1 MRIVVEEVRYMAQ
14 NTPFVGSLTPYLHQ
28 VSTLEAVRTACR
40 TQTTVCLLNTSMTG
54 SGKTLANFAAAILDG
69 TRTCGIYPTN
79 ELLLDQYGSLARW
92 LSEID
97 RAILDSE
104 GLDAIQAELPY
115 MKSHAHALAW
125 ATDAFRPTTVCTNP
139 DVLYLAMYHL
149 YGQMYSTFARS
160 YGARAFY
167 HLLTNYPVIAF
178 DEFHLYNAKQVANA
192 AFIMGTIKELA
203 PDRPHIFIF
212 SSATP
217 HTPLFPYLD
226 RLHLVPVDV
235 TAGPAPSGCIV
246 CEEVEITFL
255 PADLEHWR
263 GGEALRGPLQAIL
276 DWADATD
283 PQARGVC
290 IVDSVYEAKMLT
302 ALLRERYAGDQVGE
316 VHGYM
321 DPAARSDA
329 LRRRLSVG
337 TTTIDVGV
345 DLVGPKRKDFLVGEA
360 RSADQAMQRIGRIG
374 RRGRERGQV
383 IPPNRIWLAVPD
395 YVYAYITGR
404 ERDGATITREQL
416 GRLLK
421 DAYLGQETF
430 AFYARRYSPLEA
442 VAGVERVL
450 TDDFSDTR
458 PQKERR
464 LNRLVPTL
472 YAPRLPW
479 DEEQAEQSYQDYRL
493 EQQEVWGRLG
503 KPIEG
508 ASGRFFLSD
517 LESFRGGLESDFVVA
532 IYDDLDEAI
541 GFKPVKVYTLP
552 FVLRRT
558 CWEELSKQA
567 FARLVSARHPAHAQE
582 WLLELDRQKNILGF
596 LHVTG
601 LVEGKANIVAFEA
614 PKSAI
619 AGRFRQV
626 IRLEGLGL
634 FAQGGILLSTQQDS
648 ILGRLRGRALNCWV
662 SQANSFAL
670 SRAQPPLPPLFAVY
684 PLRALA
690 LGGKPS
696 EWSIAF
702 GLDAFFL
709 DSVYR

>member
-1 MRIVVEEVRYMAQ
+1 MRIMVEEVRYTAQ

-28 VSTLEAVRTACR
+28 ERTLEAVRTAVR
-40 TQTTVCLLNTSMTG
+40 TQKTVCLLNTSMTG

-149 YGQMYSTFARS
+149 YGQMYSTFARN

-203 PDRPHIFIF
+203 PNLPHIFIF

-226 RLHLVPVDV
+226 RLNLVPVDV
-235 TAGPAPSGCIV
+235 TAGPAPTGDIV
-246 CEEVEITFL
+246 CEEVEINFL

-263 GGEALRGPLQAIL
+263 GGEALRGPLKGIL
-276 DWADATD
+276 DWADGTD
-283 PQARGVC
+283 PQARGVF
-290 IVDSVYEAKMLT
+290 IVDSVYEAK
-302 ALLRERYAGDQVGE
+302 LLAARLRKRYPGDRVGE

-321 DPAARSDA
+321 DPAARSEA
-329 LRRRLSVG
+329 LRLRLSVG

-345 DLVGPKRKDFLVGEA
+345 DLVGPKTKDFLVGEA

-374 RRGRERGQV
+374 RRRRPHGQIDV
-383 IPPNRIWLAVPD
+383 PNRIWLAVPD
-395 YVYAYITGR
+395 YVYAYLAGR

-421 DAYLGQETF
+421 EAYLGNETF

-450 TDDFSDTR
+450 ADDFSDTR

-464 LNRLVPTL
+464 LHQLVPTL
-472 YAPRLPW
+472 YAPRRPG
-479 DEEQAEQSYQDYRL
+479 DEEQAEKSYQDYRRA
-493 EQQEVWGRLG
+493 QQEVWARFG

-508 ASGRFFLSD
+508 AAGRFFLSD

-532 IYDDLDEAI
+532 LYDELDEAI

-558 CWEELSKQA
+558 CWEEMSKQA
-567 FARLVSARHPAHAQE
+567 FSRMVTARHPVHAEQ
-582 WLLELDRQKNILGF
+582 WLQELDRQRNILGY

-614 PKSAI
+614 LKSAI

-626 IRLEGLGL
+626 IRLSGLGL
-634 FAQGGILLSTQQDS
+634 FAQGGTLLTTKES
-648 ILGRLRGRALNCWV
+648 ILGRLGSLSLNCWI
-662 SQANSFAL
+662 SQASSFAL
-670 SRAQPPLPPLFAVY
+670 ARAQPPLPPLFAVY
-684 PLRALA
+684 PLRARA

>member
-1 MRIVVEEVRYMAQ
+1 MRIMVEEVRYTAQ
-14 NTPFVGSLTPYLHQ
+14 NTPFVGTLTPYLHQ
-28 VSTLEAVRTACR
+28 ARTLDAVRTACQE
-40 TQTTVCLLNTSMTG
+40 QTTVCLLNTSMTG

-69 TRTCGIYPTN
+69 TPTCGIYPTN
-79 ELLLDQYGSLARW
+79 ELLLDQYGSLRKW
-92 LSEID
+92 ISDEHL
-97 RAILDSE
+97 AILDSE

-125 ATDAFRPTTVCTNP
+125 ATGTYLPTAVCTNP

-149 YGQMYSTFARS
+149 YGQMFSTFARS
-160 YGARAFY
+160 YGARAFH

-203 PDRPHIFIF
+203 PDLPHIFIF

-226 RLHLVPVDV
+226 RLNLVPVDV
-235 TAGPAPSGCIV
+235 TAGPAPTGCIV
-246 CEEVEITFL
+246 CEEVEINFL

-263 GGEALRGPLQAIL
+263 GGEALAGPLQDIL

-283 PQARGVC
+283 PQARGVF
-290 IVDSVYEAKMLT
+290 IVDSVYEAKMLA
-302 ALLRERYAGDQVGE
+302 ALLRERYPGDQVGE

-321 DPAARSDA
+321 DPTARSEA
-329 LRRRLSVG
+329 LRLRLSVG

-345 DLVGPKRKDFLVGEA
+345 NLVGPKRKDFLVGEA

-374 RRGRERGQV
+374 RRGREHGQIDV
-383 IPPNRIWLAVPD
+383 PNRIWLAVPD
-395 YVYAYITGR
+395 YVYTYLAGR
-404 ERDGATITREQL
+404 ARDGATITREQL

-421 DAYLGQETF
+421 DAYLGNETF
-430 AFYARRYSPLEA
+430 AFYPRRYSPLEA

-450 TDDFSDTR
+450 ADDFSDTR

-464 LNRLVPTL
+464 LHRLVPTL
-472 YAPRLPW
+472 YAPRLPG
-479 DEEQAEQSYQDYRL
+479 DEEQAEKSYQDYRRA
-493 EQQEVWGRLG
+493 QQEVWVRFG

-508 ASGRFFLSD
+508 AAGRFFLSD

-532 IYDDLDEAI
+532 LYDELDEAI

-558 CWEELSKQA
+558 CWEEMSKQA
-567 FARLVSARHPAHAQE
+567 FSRMVTARHPAHAEQ
-582 WLLELDRQKNILGF
+582 WLQELDRQRNILGY

-601 LVEGKANIVAFEA
+601 LVEGKANVVAFEA
-614 PKSAI
+614 LKSAI

-626 IRLEGLGL
+626 IRLSGLGL
-634 FAQGGILLSTQQDS
+634 YAQGGTLLTTQES
-648 ILGRLRGRALNCWV
+648 ILGRLGGLSLNCWV
-662 SQANSFAL
+662 SQASSFAL
-670 SRAQPPLPPLFAVY
+670 ARAQPPLPPLFAVY
-684 PLRALA
+684 PLRARA